1 MISYADFEKVDIR
14 VGTIIAADVFPE
26 AKKPAYKLVVDFGG
40 DLGSKSSSVQITKH
54 YITSELIGKQVLC
67 VVNFPARRI
76 GPFMSDVLTLGL
88 PDVDGNVVLVVPDK
102 KVPNA
107 GKMF

>member
-14 VGTIIAADVFPE
+14 VGTIIAAEVFPE

-40 DLGSKSSSVQITKH
+40 DLGTKRSSVQITQH
-54 YITSELIGKQVLC
+54 YATAELIGKQVLC
-67 VVNFPARRI
+67 VVNFPARQI
-76 GPFMSDVLTLGL
+76 GPFMSEILTLGL
-88 PDVDGNVVLVVPDK
+88 PDAHGDVVLITPDK
-102 KVPNA
+102 QVPNG